1 MIRIIVQI
9 VVPLLLPAAVY
20 LLWARFVGLHTVEQ
34 LRRGPWLWLGLAGI
48 VLVAISAGIW
58 IALED
63 QPPEGVYVPPRFE
76 DGKLV
81 PGHFR

>member
-9 VVPLLLPAAVY
+9 VVPLLLPAVVY
-20 LLWARFVGLHTVEQ
+20 VLWARFVGLQSLEQ
-34 LRRGPWLWLGLAGI
+34 LRRGPWLWLSGAGVLLVI
-48 VLVAISAGIW
+48 VSAGLW
-58 IALED
+58 VALDYQAPDGE
-63 QPPEGVYVPPRFE
+63 YVPPRFE